1 MRWSNDRGA
10 TLVHVAISLMGLL
23 MFSGFVVDYG
33 VFWVA
38 RRQAQNAADAGALSG
53 AAARI
58 YNDPSASPSTTS
70 GQVYSSIVNT
80 VALNPIWGQAPP
92 AATVDIGWACPDGT
106 SNCVRVD
113 VYRDGSH
120 SSTRLPTLFMKMGNV
135 QSQGTRAH
143 AVAQIVP
150 ANQTGC
156 LRPWFLIDRYTD
168 ANNDGQFD
176 AGDTYNQAT
185 TGYHIPQ
192 DMGTTVTFHANLSPS
207 AYGQIDVGS
216 GGSAIR
222 DAIEQC
228 VSNGLSY
235 YVGESVPVKPG
246 GTVGPER
253 QGVQQLLDWDQGA
266 HVDTSVNPPVVR
278 NSCAPPDG
286 PGCSCPGN
294 PNSMCPNGPQISPR
308 VAVVPVC
315 APTEAACAAGGP
327 SNSSITIQEL
337 LSFFIVGYAGN
348 GTTFDITAILIY
360 TGGVRYAGIGAG
372 APPSN
377 AEFLKTAVLVR

>member
-143 AVAQIVP
+143 AVALAP
-150 ANQTGC
+150 SSTPTT
-156 LRPWFLIDRYTD
+156 RPRPPWGR
-168 ANNDGQFD
+168 A
-176 AGDTYNQAT
+176 
-185 TGYHIPQ
+185 
-192 DMGTTVTFHANLSPS
+192 
-207 AYGQIDVGS
+207 
-216 GGSAIR
+216 R
-222 DAIEQC
+222 
-228 VSNGLSY
+228 
-235 YVGESVPVKPG
+235 PG
-246 GTVGPER
+246 GP
-253 QGVQQLLDWDQGA
+253 A
-266 HVDTSVNPPVVR
+266 
-278 NSCAPPDG
+278 
-286 PGCSCPGN
+286 
-294 PNSMCPNGPQISPR
+294 
-308 VAVVPVC
+308 
-315 APTEAACAAGGP
+315 
-327 SNSSITIQEL
+327 
-337 LSFFIVGYAGN
+337 
-348 GTTFDITAILIY
+348 
-360 TGGVRYAGIGAG
+360 
-372 APPSN
+372 
-377 AEFLKTAVLVR
+377 